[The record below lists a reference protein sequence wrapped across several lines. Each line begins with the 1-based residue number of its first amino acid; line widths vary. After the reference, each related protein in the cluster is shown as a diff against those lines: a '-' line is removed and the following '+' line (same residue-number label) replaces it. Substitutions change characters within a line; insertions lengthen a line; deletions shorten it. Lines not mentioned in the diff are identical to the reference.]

1 MSIKIVGV
9 IGSGLMGTG
18 IAQAC
23 ATAGLQVIVRDIDP
37 AALKRCMDAVS
48 SSLTRLVGKQK
59 LTEAQMAAALAAIRT
74 TTELKDLSGADF
86 IIEAATENLALKQ
99 KILKEIEVDRVAVL
113 HHRDQHLV
121 GLDHQARRR
130 PWRSPAASS
139 ACISSIR
146 CR

>member
-1 MSIKIVGV
+1 MGIKIVGV

-99 KILKEIEVDRVAVL
+99 KILK
-113 HHRDQHLV
+113 
-121 GLDHQARRR
+121 
-130 PWRSPAASS
+130 
-139 ACISSIR
+139 
-146 CR
+146 